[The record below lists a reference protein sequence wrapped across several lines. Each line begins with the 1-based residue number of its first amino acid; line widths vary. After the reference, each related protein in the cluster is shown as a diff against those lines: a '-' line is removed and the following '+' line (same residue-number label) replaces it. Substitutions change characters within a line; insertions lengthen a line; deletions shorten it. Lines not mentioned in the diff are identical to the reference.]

1 MKLLRCLKCIAFRYD
16 YWPLWHPAG
25 LFSNQCKRCQ
35 VFSQV
40 HAPLSVSLLRS
51 HPVGNALLCEAGAQV
66 GKKRFVVSVQIGL
79 LLNACDM
86 MHTNTQCNG
95 GQSPSCLKIDFD
107 DAPAIVWGE
116 CSKAST

>member
-1 MKLLRCLKCIAFRYD
+1 MTIGPFGIQRAIQQTCKRGIH
-16 YWPLWHPAG
+16 LWHSATG
-25 LFSNQCKRCQ
+25 VNGAKFSPE
-35 VFSQV
+35 V